1 MLRRTPLV
9 TRRFVHLMKRKLDTA
24 TSDGRPTP
32 GMGSIILNP
41 REKQFKALLL
51 DVARGIP
58 AKPEPVALRWAG
70 GWVRDK
76 LLGTESHDIDVAI
89 SCMTGEAFT
98 RELVAFCNDAANR
111 DRHGISEGDI
121 GNLHKVAANPDKSKH
136 LETVTTRMFGLEVD
150 FVNLRKETYTEDSR
164 NPQMEFGTAEED
176 ALRRDATVN
185 ALFYNI
191 HTSEV
196 EDFVGGLRD
205 MDQKLIRTP
214 LEPLQT
220 FKDDPLRVLRLVR
233 FASRLGFTID
243 PSAEKTMSAP
253 DVLEAL
259 RLKISRER
267 VGVEVEKML
276 KGKHPRDSLHLID
289 RLQLYQAI
297 FTDPSRTNLPS
308 PDLSRWSTAYECMNH
323 LTTNTTPGSIYHVLV
338 RTEEEAYF
346 CWILTAILPWEVL
359 ELPEEKI
366 KGSQTLPIA
375 TLAAR
380 EGIRASNKLC
390 DIVTA
395 THRNRKEIQMLKKAV
410 CDNEPYVKERDRM
423 GMAVRRWDTRV
434 GNWRPQ
440 VLAAALAEVMT
451 CAEPGSVKSRD
462 EVLSGWQKF
471 LDHLEELDVLDAPAL
486 KKIIDGKTLS
496 KALGVKPGP
505 WMTSALDVC
514 VAWQLRNP
522 GVTDTT
528 EAVEEVRQRAKELG
542 ITLSK

>member
-1 MLRRTPLV
+1 
-9 TRRFVHLMKRKLDTA
+9 
-24 TSDGRPTP
+24 
-32 GMGSIILNP
+32 MGSIILNP
-41 REKQFKALLL
+41 LEKQFKALLV
-51 DVARGIP
+51 DVARGIVDR
-58 AKPEPVALRWAG
+58 PEPVDLRWAG

-89 SCMTGEAFT
+89 NCMTGEAFT
-98 RELVAFCNDAANR
+98 KELVDFCSEPGNR
-111 DRHGISEGDI
+111 ERHGISDGDI

-136 LETVTTRMFGLEVD
+136 LETVTTQIFGLDVD
-150 FVNLRKETYTEDSR
+150 FVNLRKETYTVDSR
-164 NPQMEFGTAEED
+164 NPQVEFGTPEED

-205 MDQKLIRTP
+205 LDEKLIRTP

-243 PSAEKTMSAP
+243 PTAEKTMSDP
-253 DVLEAL
+253 EVLEAL

-276 KGKHPRDSLHLID
+276 RDKNARESLHLIH

-308 PDLSRWSTAYECMNH
+308 PNLSNWSAAYDCMHH
-323 LTTNTTPGSIYHVLV
+323 LSANTTPGSIYNVLV
-338 RTEEEAYF
+338 RTEEDTYF

-359 ELPEEKI
+359 DLPEQKV

-380 EGIRASNKLC
+380 EGMKASNKLC

-395 THRNRKEIQMLKKAV
+395 THRNRKEIETLKKAV
-410 CDNEPYVKERDRM
+410 CDGVPYVKERDRM
-423 GMAVRRWDTRV
+423 GMAIRRWDTRV

-440 VLAAALAEVMT
+440 VLAAALIEVMVR
-451 CAEPGSVKSRD
+451 AEPGSETSRD
-462 EVLSGWQKF
+462 EVLNEWQKF
-471 LDHLEELDVLDAPAL
+471 LDHLDDLDVLDAPSI

-496 KALGVKPGP
+496 KALGVRPGP
-505 WMTSALDVC
+505 WMTAALDVC

-522 GVTDTT
+522 GITDTA
-528 EAVEEVRQRAKELG
+528 EAIEEVRQRAEELG
-542 ITLSK
+542 ILLSK